1 MKEKGYLCYMYQ
13 NEYGY
18 HYLRLDNLDD
28 LTDTI
33 KGRSTLY
40 KNKVNSHAV
49 PGAIV
54 EHEFKG
60 EAVIHSHGPIIATW
74 GTPADVMMWKETQ
87 RQYKAEKQKLQVL
100 ERLDVKNACTLLNI
114 VYHKLG
120 YANRSAF
127 IYKVIEEITKR

>member
-1 MKEKGYLCYMYQ
+1 MYQ

-18 HYLRLDNLDD
+18 HYFRLDNLDA

-40 KNKVNSHAV
+40 KNKVNSHAA

-74 GTPADVMMWKETQ
+74 GNPADVMMWKETQ